1 MNSSLNCHSPQ
12 HQSSFPVTSEEDS
25 NVERLRRERQRKKG
39 HCFQD
44 TNKSTA
50 GATSFVKMLYVRRG
64 FGDEKSQLNELNVRL
79 DQYLSRVRQLEG
91 ENHQLVEEI
100 HRLRVERGAEWAEVY
115 QPEISKLRQRVE
127 ELTIQKCEAQLQKD
141 NLLHEL
147 QDMQDLYEQV
157 RSMRLKLE
165 QKLALYKQ
173 DLQQAQKNQAA
184 LEELYIRLQQE
195 WQMLQVSHEEDLLAL
210 RNQTVK
216 APLQMTIQEVSRPR
230 FSMTDVQSFSIEL
243 SESWKDTFVF
253 YQRKIEEL
261 ENMLRLS
268 EVDRLG
274 AEEEAEVHRIQV
286 ERLQKEYEELMGIRA
301 MLENELLRMKGKYR
315 LEVDEYQVS
324 VSEA

>member
-1 MNSSLNCHSPQ
+1 
-12 HQSSFPVTSEEDS
+12 
-25 NVERLRRERQRKKG
+25 
-39 HCFQD
+39 
-44 TNKSTA
+44 
-50 GATSFVKMLYVRRG
+50 MLYVRRG

-127 ELTIQKCEAQLQKD
+127 ELTIEKCEAQLQKD

-157 RSMRLKLE
+157 RSIRIKLE

-274 AEEEAEVHRIQV
+274 AEEAAEVHRIQV

-324 VSEA
+324 LSEA